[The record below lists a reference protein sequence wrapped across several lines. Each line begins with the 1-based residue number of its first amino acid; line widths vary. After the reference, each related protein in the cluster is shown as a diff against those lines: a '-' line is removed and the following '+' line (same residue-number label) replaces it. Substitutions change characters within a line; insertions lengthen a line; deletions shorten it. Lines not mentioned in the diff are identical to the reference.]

1 MTGGREGG
9 RTGSNAATLRFY
21 GVRGSIPVPGPGTV
35 RYGGNTSC
43 ALVQHAGEYLI
54 LDGGTGLRELGLE
67 MIARHSNHP
76 DLPASRPFHADI
88 VITHTHW
95 DHIQGLPY
103 FRPLYDPKSRVR
115 IHGPRQ
121 TSGLRDV
128 IQRQMTWE
136 NFPIPP
142 SAQTGV
148 ESILDHDAGKFAA
161 GGWTVSGFGLCH
173 AGHTLGYR
181 VERPGTRSLA
191 WITDNELSGGAH
203 GIGPG
208 WREGLVDFLQGTHML
223 VHDTT
228 WADGHLPTVAGWGHS
243 SPRQAVELARD
254 AHVKTLVLFHHN
266 PEFDDADMDRHLAGA
281 RATAREI
288 APELE
293 VRAAIEGESLPLEE
307 NA

>member
-1 MTGGREGG
+1 M
-9 RTGSNAATLRFY
+9 SLRFY
-21 GVRGSIPVPGPGTV
+21 GVRGSIAVPGPGTV

-43 ALVQHAGEYLI
+43 GLIEHDGEYLI
-54 LDGGTGLRELGLE
+54 LDGGTGLRELGLRLS
-67 MIARHSNHP
+67 ALGPLN
-76 DLPASRPFHADI
+76 ADI
-88 VITHTHW
+88 LITHTHW

-121 TSGLRDV
+121 PSGLRDV

-142 SAQTGV
+142 SAQTGA
-148 ESILDHDAGKFAA
+148 EAILDHDAGKFAA
-161 GGWTVSGFGLCH
+161 GIWTVSAFGLCH

-203 GIGPG
+203 GMGPG
-208 WREGLVDFLQGTHML
+208 WREGLVDFLQGTDVL

-281 RATAREI
+281 QATARGI

-293 VRAAIEGESLPLEE
+293 VRAAIEGESLLLEG